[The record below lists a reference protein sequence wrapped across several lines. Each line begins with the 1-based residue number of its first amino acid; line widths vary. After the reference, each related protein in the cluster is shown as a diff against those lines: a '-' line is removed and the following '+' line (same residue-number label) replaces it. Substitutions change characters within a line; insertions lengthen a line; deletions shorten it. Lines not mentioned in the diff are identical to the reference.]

1 MALEN
6 YSEQYIEGCFAK
18 WISLGCPSLVDL
30 QKKVDLD
37 EYGRR
42 PPLSRFK
49 EWMTEGNWRE
59 RRDAI
64 NGRAS
69 AIMETELV
77 DETVK
82 MWQKHASVADAVGA
96 EAFAYIQEH
105 GFDSSASALQALKW
119 AQEEERKTRGA
130 EALVST
136 IRNAANEDLVSEIR
150 KLAARQLN
158 VDEDT
163 VDAEVKDSDD
173 TNAGES
179 A

>member
-1 MALEN
+1 MALEE
-6 YSEQYIEGCFAK
+6 YSQQYIEACFSK
-18 WISLGCPSLVDL
+18 WMALGCPALVEL

-42 PPLSRFK
+42 PAVKRFL
-49 EWMTEGNWRE
+49 EWSTEGSWRE
-59 RRDAI
+59 RKDAI
-64 NGRAS
+64 LGKAS

-82 MWQKHASVADAVGA
+82 MWRKHASVADQVGSA
-96 EAFAYIQEH
+96 AYRYIQEH
-105 GFDSSASALQALKW
+105 GFDSSTSALQALKW

-158 VDEDT
+158 VDEDAI
-163 VDAEVKDSDD
+163 DAVTEDK
-173 TNAGES
+173 NEEGEGS

>member
-1 MALEN
+1 MA
-6 YSEQYIEGCFAK
+6 
-18 WISLGCPSLVDL
+18 LGCPALVEL

-42 PPLSRFK
+42 PAVKRFL
-49 EWMTEGNWRE
+49 EWSTEGSWRE
-59 RRDAI
+59 RKDAI
-64 NGRAS
+64 LGKAS

-82 MWQKHASVADAVGA
+82 MWRKHASVADQVGTI
-96 EAFAYIQEH
+96 AYQHIEEH
-105 GFDSSASALQALKW
+105 GFDNSGQALNALKW

-158 VDEDT
+158 VDEDAI
-163 VDAEVKDSDD
+163 DAEVKPDEEEGD
-173 TNAGES
+173 A
-179 A
+179 